1 MRARR
6 TQEMKDSAQE
16 RCASFELQRLST
28 KGHTGLLVEDA
39 IAISGEVLR
48 AFDDIDS
55 AYRYMESLEA
65 RSGLKSAFVYAASV
79 AHPKYGDLAFRIS
92 TSHQCFEAGHEFSS
106 LFGGAGYEYL
116 QIPKLWGDNFKP
128 FCAPNY
134 YKRLFPE
141 AFREQVREI
150 VLHNMDNLAPVLAE
164 NVVPG
169 KADSDGGMHI
179 FSELLCG
186 AQAVRSAIA
195 DTLFALQV
203 PKDFYAWP
211 EILPYVYP
219 DHFYRIIE
227 TVVCD
232 YQGASH
238 VERTRVYFDSFMS
251 ERARFSNTDRDG
263 YGAAFSN
270 AVRDHLTGESYARA
284 PSPWPCNDEG
294 LATRKVFVSWAYA
307 HEPELLEVVT
317 SALDLFEKKHQGRE
331 VSEVLRLINEK
342 AMADNRSNQDLWL
355 EAVLSQMP
363 IEMITSGQKLSEAE
377 LARLTIITAA

>member
-1 MRARR
+1 
-6 TQEMKDSAQE
+6 MKDSVQAQ
-16 RCASFELQRLST
+16 CASFELQRLST
-28 KGHTGLLVEDA
+28 KGHTGLLVEGA
-39 IAISGEVLR
+39 IAICGEVLR

-55 AYRYMESLEA
+55 AYCYMESLEA
-65 RSGLKSAFVYAASV
+65 RSGLKSAFVHAASV
-79 AHPKYGDLAFRIS
+79 PHPDYGDFAFRIS
-92 TSHQCFEAGHEFSS
+92 TSHQCFEAGHDFSS
-106 LFGGAGYEYL
+106 LFGAVGYENL
-116 QIPKLWGDNFKP
+116 QIPKLWLDSFKP

-134 YKRLFPE
+134 YMRLFPA

-150 VLHNMDNLAPVLAE
+150 VLHNMDNLAPFLAE

-169 KADSDGGMHI
+169 KGDSDGGMHI

-186 AQAVRSAIA
+186 AHAVRSVIA

-219 DHFYRIIE
+219 DHFCRIIE
-227 TVVCD
+227 AVVHD

-238 VERTRVYFDSFMS
+238 VERTRAYFDSFMS
-251 ERARFSNTDRDG
+251 ERARFPNTDRDG

-294 LATRKVFVSWAYA
+294 LATRKVFASWAYA

-317 SALDLFEKKHQGRE
+317 SALNLFEKKHQGKE
-331 VSEVLRLINEK
+331 VSELLKLINEE
-342 AMADNRSNQDLWL
+342 AMTEDRSNQDLWL
-355 EAVLSQMP
+355 EAVLSQIP
-363 IEMITSGQKLSEAE
+363 IALIISGQKTTDVELTRLSKM
-377 LARLTIITAA
+377 IVS